1 MNGEKKDKREMRI
14 MRIMIN
20 KAGGNAGK
28 NALNYRMSIP
38 SVWAK
43 TLGITEKNR
52 EVVAYFDGETL
63 TIKKRK

>member
-1 MNGEKKDKREMRI
+1 

-28 NALNYRMSIP
+28 NSLNYRMSIP

-43 TLGITEKNR
+43 TLGIAEENR

-63 TIKKRK
+63 TIKKKRK

>member
-1 MNGEKKDKREMRI
+1 MEQKDKRE

-28 NALNYRMSIP
+28 NSLNYKMSIP

-52 EVVAYFDGETL
+52 EVVAYFDGEGI